1 MVNRENIFKIIAFFL
16 IVISISLNFKV
27 WVYDYTFLGYNY
39 YSKKISIKP
48 TLITTMISLFLF
60 GGYIIRNLNEILN
73 DFIKI
78 LFFIIDIIFF
88 SGFIAMFADGKTNIF
103 GFSSQGLILVMVALM
118 WIGLK
123 SLLRY
128 ILLVF
133 VASSTLFIS
142 QINEAMGFFGT
153 IYILCAF
160 FSFAIQIY
168 TNIFPNIT
176 NFKSEFF
183 GPTKEGREDQ
193 DIQLVKYNKFYI
205 LLYYLNSFN

>member
-1 MVNRENIFKIIAFFL
+1 MIIL
-16 IVISISLNFKV
+16 SLAIIIIQ
-27 WVYDYTFLGYNY
+27 
-39 YSKKISIKP
+39 KISIKP

-118 WIGLK
+118 WIGVK

-193 DIQLVKYNKFYI
+193 DIQLVEQ
-205 LLYYLNSFN
+205 

>member
-1 MVNRENIFKIIAFFL
+1 
-16 IVISISLNFKV
+16 
-27 WVYDYTFLGYNY
+27 
-39 YSKKISIKP
+39 
-48 TLITTMISLFLF
+48 MISLFLS

-73 DFIKI
+73 VFIKI

-168 TNIFPNIT
+168 SLISPILYMNSLVQQGKGEKIKIFN
-176 NFKSEFF
+176 
-183 GPTKEGREDQ
+183 
-193 DIQLVKYNKFYI
+193 
-205 LLYYLNSFN
+205 

>member
-1 MVNRENIFKIIAFFL
+1 MVKRENIFKIIALFL
-16 IVISISLNFKV
+16 IVISISLNFKI
-27 WVYDYTFLGYNY
+27 WVYDYTFYGYTY
-39 YSKKISIKP
+39 YSKNINIKP
-48 TLITTMISLFLF
+48 GLITTMISLFLF
-60 GGYIIRNLNEILN
+60 GGYIIRNINEILK

-78 LFFIIDIIFF
+78 IFFIIDIIFF

-118 WIGLK
+118 WIGMK

-128 ILLVF
+128 IFLVF

-183 GPTKEGREDQ
+183 GLTRRDDQEDQ
-193 DIQLVKYNKFYI
+193 DIQLVEQ
-205 LLYYLNSFN
+205 

>member
-1 MVNRENIFKIIAFFL
+1 MVNQENIFKIIAFFL

-27 WVYDYTFLGYNY
+27 WVYDYTFFGYNY

-88 SGFIAMFADGKTNIF
+88 SGFIAMFADGTNIF

-193 DIQLVKYNKFYI
+193 DIQLVEQ
-205 LLYYLNSFN
+205 

>member
-27 WVYDYTFLGYNY
+27 WVYDYTFFGYNY

-118 WIGLK
+118 WIGVK

-193 DIQLVKYNKFYI
+193 DIQLVEQ
-205 LLYYLNSFN
+205 

>member
-27 WVYDYTFLGYNY
+27 WVYDYTFFGYNY

-60 GGYIIRNLNEILN
+60 GGYIIRNLKEILN

-183 GPTKEGREDQ
+183 GPTREGREDQ
-193 DIQLVKYNKFYI
+193 DIQLVEQ
-205 LLYYLNSFN
+205 

>member
-1 MVNRENIFKIIAFFL
+1 MVRRENIFKIIAFIL
-16 IVISISLNFKV
+16 ICISICFNFKV
-27 WVYDYTFLGYNY
+27 WIYNY
-39 YSKKISIKP
+39 TIFGKKIFSKKINIKP

-60 GGYIIRNLNEILN
+60 GGYIFRNLKEILS
-73 DFIKI
+73 DLIKI
-78 LFFIIDIIFF
+78 VFCVIDIIFF
-88 SGFIAMFADGKTNIF
+88 SGFIAMFADRKTNIF
-103 GFSSQGLILVMVALM
+103 GFSSQGILLVMIALM
-118 WIGLK
+118 WLGMK

-160 FSFAIQIY
+160 FSFSIQIY
-168 TNIFPNIT
+168 TNIFPNVG

-183 GPTKEGREDQ
+183 GQKKEKRVVQGIELS
-193 DIQLVKYNKFYI
+193 IQ
-205 LLYYLNSFN
+205 

>member
-1 MVNRENIFKIIAFFL
+1 
-16 IVISISLNFKV
+16 
-27 WVYDYTFLGYNY
+27 
-39 YSKKISIKP
+39 
-48 TLITTMISLFLF
+48 MISLFLF

-142 QINEAMGFFGT
+142 QINEAMSFFGT

-176 NFKSEFF
+176 NFKYEF
-183 GPTKEGREDQ
+183 
-193 DIQLVKYNKFYI
+193 
-205 LLYYLNSFN
+205 

>member
-27 WVYDYTFLGYNY
+27 WVYDYTFFGYNY

-176 NFKSEFF
+176 NFKYEFF
-183 GPTKEGREDQ
+183 DPTRERREDQ
-193 DIQLVKYNKFYI
+193 DIQLVEQ
-205 LLYYLNSFN
+205 

>member
-1 MVNRENIFKIIAFFL
+1 
-16 IVISISLNFKV
+16 
-27 WVYDYTFLGYNY
+27 
-39 YSKKISIKP
+39 
-48 TLITTMISLFLF
+48 MISLFLF

-118 WIGLK
+118 WIGVK

-183 GPTKEGREDQ
+183 GPTRGGREDQ

-205 LLYYLNSFN
+205 LLYYLNLFN

>member
-27 WVYDYTFLGYNY
+27 WVYDYTFFGYNY

-60 GGYIIRNLNEILN
+60 GGYIIRNLKEILN

-118 WIGLK
+118 WIGVK

-193 DIQLVKYNKFYI
+193 DIQLVEQ
-205 LLYYLNSFN
+205 

>member
-27 WVYDYTFLGYNY
+27 WVYDYTFFGYNY

-60 GGYIIRNLNEILN
+60 GGYIIRNLKEILN

-153 IYILCAF
+153 IYISCAF

-183 GPTKEGREDQ
+183 GPTREGREDQ
-193 DIQLVKYNKFYI
+193 DIQLVEQ
-205 LLYYLNSFN
+205 

>member
-1 MVNRENIFKIIAFFL
+1 MVKRENIFKIIALFL
-16 IVISISLNFKV
+16 IVISISLNFKI
-27 WVYDYTFLGYNY
+27 WVYDYTFYGYTY
-39 YSKKISIKP
+39 YSKNINIKPCLITNMISIF
-48 TLITTMISLFLF
+48 IF
-60 GGYIIRNLNEILN
+60 GGYIIRNINEILK

-78 LFFIIDIIFF
+78 IFFIIDIIFF

-118 WIGLK
+118 WIGMK

-128 ILLVF
+128 IFLVF

-183 GPTKEGREDQ
+183 GLTRRDDQEDQ
-193 DIQLVKYNKFYI
+193 DIQLVEQ
-205 LLYYLNSFN
+205 

>member
-27 WVYDYTFLGYNY
+27 WVYDYTFFGYNY

-193 DIQLVKYNKFYI
+193 DIQLVEQ
-205 LLYYLNSFN
+205 

>member
-1 MVNRENIFKIIAFFL
+1 MVNRENIFKIIVFFL

-27 WVYDYTFLGYNY
+27 WVYDYTFFGYNY

-88 SGFIAMFADGKTNIF
+88 SGFIAMFADGKSNIF

-118 WIGLK
+118 WIGVK

-160 FSFAIQIY
+160 FSFAMQIY

-176 NFKSEFF
+176 NFKYEFF
-183 GPTKEGREDQ
+183 DPTRERREDQ
-193 DIQLVKYNKFYI
+193 DIQLVEQ
-205 LLYYLNSFN
+205 